1 VIYFKLS
8 NDKKRRASK
17 QFSTQPITGMT
28 STFQSE
34 RLCNESNETRS
45 EATSDGRR
53 ARFKSSS
60 SISQSL
66 AIEKGMLSRLYCV
79 GVVPVP

>member
-1 VIYFKLS
+1 MIYFKLT
-8 NDKKRRASK
+8 NEKKRRASK
-17 QFSTQPITGMT
+17 HFSTQPITGLT

-34 RLCNESNETRS
+34 RLCNENNERLKDT
-45 EATSDGRR
+45 TSAGRR
-53 ARFKSSS
+53 TRFS